1 MVFKK
6 LKLWILYDTK
16 FGNGK
21 NLAELLKKEF
31 PEVWEIK
38 LGDLKEISPNT
49 IVVDEPDVLILGG
62 AIRMFQGAPASKK
75 WLKQL
80 NKELDLVNKN
90 IQYGTLF
97 LTHAL
102 STSKI
107 QGYSKR
113 FWKKL
118 KKSKRIMKSYPQ
130 MLTARVKDLEGPFVE
145 SELEKARE
153 FIREFIKWIE
163 LC

>member
-1 MVFKK
+1 M
-6 LKLWILYDTK
+6 KLWIFYDTK

-21 NLAELLKKEF
+21 TLAELLKKEF
-31 PEVWEIK
+31 SDDWEIK
-38 LGDLKEISPNT
+38 LGDVKEISPST
-49 IVVDEPDVLILGG
+49 VASDAPDALILGG
-62 AIRMFQGAPASKK
+62 AIRMFMGAPASKK

-80 NKELDLVNKN
+80 NKELDLANRD

-107 QGYSKR
+107 QGYRKR

-118 KKSKRIMKSYPQ
+118 KKSNRILKIYPHT
-130 MLTARVKDLEGPFVE
+130 LTARVKEMEGPFVE
-145 SELEKARE
+145 SELEKTKE
-153 FIREFIKWIE
+153 YVHKFIKWIE
-163 LC
+163 Y